1 MDGSIVLILCRMRAN
16 QIRRG
21 WGGEQPVLAS
31 GGGAQ
36 KEEGTN
42 EDERQDMSDTG
53 RITMAAAWTNPKTAS
68 ATKDTTTKMYSK
80 ALPVCSVVAQQ
91 SNFFATWP

>member
-53 RITMAAAWTNPKTAS
+53 RITMAAA
-68 ATKDTTTKMYSK
+68 
-80 ALPVCSVVAQQ
+80 
-91 SNFFATWP
+91 

>member
-21 WGGEQPVLAS
+21 WGGESPVPAAA
-31 GGGAQ
+31 GCAQ

-42 EDERQDMSDTG
+42 EDESQDMSDTG
-53 RITMAAAWTNPKTAS
+53 RITVAAA
-68 ATKDTTTKMYSK
+68 
-80 ALPVCSVVAQQ
+80 
-91 SNFFATWP
+91 